1 MGQYQQ
7 WLHYQAIDRRLRTQ
21 VETLE
26 AELAQLQKH
35 LDLMEQQQSEV
46 APLTDNPIIQAL
58 VANLHTHNV
67 LPKGTNRYTNGS
79 TTFSASDLQSSEPGD
94 SISPA
99 LLSWGG
105 LPDFGLQDIEESDP
119 TVEQVPPLTGHSE
132 IELLPEDMMAF
143 FDEHARTDPQLELPW
158 WLRNIA
164 ISSKDKQSSRPIDH
178 NSIRTNR
185 LVQRWIER
193 WGRQS
198 YTTLKPT
205 GEKEEGAR
213 E

>member
-7 WLHYQAIDRRLRTQ
+7 WLHYQAIERRLRTQ

-26 AELAQLQKH
+26 AELAQLQEH
-35 LDLMEQQQSEV
+35 LNILEQQQLE
-46 APLTDNPIIQAL
+46 ATPLTHNPIIQAL
-58 VANLHTHNV
+58 LANLHTHNDS
-67 LPKGTNRYTNGS
+67 PKSTTRSKNGS
-79 TTFSASDLQSSEPGD
+79 TGSTEPDLQSSEHGD
-94 SISPA
+94 TISPA

-105 LPDFGLQDIEESDP
+105 LPNFGPQVVEEP
-119 TVEQVPPLTGHSE
+119 FPVVEQALPLTGHPE

-143 FDEHARTDPQLELPW
+143 FEEHAQTDPQLQLPW

-164 ISSKDKQSSRPIDH
+164 VSSTNEQGSRPIVQ

-193 WGRQS
+193 WGRQAS
-198 YTTLKPT
+198 ATLKPT
-205 GEKEEGAR
+205 GKEEESAR